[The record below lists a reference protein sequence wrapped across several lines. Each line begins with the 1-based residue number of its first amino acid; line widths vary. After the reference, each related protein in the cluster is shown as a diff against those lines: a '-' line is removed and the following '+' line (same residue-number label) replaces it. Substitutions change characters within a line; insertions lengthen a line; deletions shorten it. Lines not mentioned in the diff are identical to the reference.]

1 MGALPIQKG
10 SPCSVWLR
18 TEASV
23 AALLPSRAVNS
34 FHPRKQLGIRF
45 LLLSQATVWYTGIQ
59 WYAKTAL
66 HKSLFQSL
74 TEEIPFIS
82 FRRVHMVYY
91 TVLSYNNSRSSDPV
105 SFRNRKKKKIPK
117 NVSKKVPIFFLKL
130 STWISFF
137 FFPYPSTLY
146 LKLSISVK
154 HLATKLLNL
163 YVKALQGKIWTGA

>member
-23 AALLPSRAVNS
+23 TALLPTRAVNS

-45 LLLSQATVWYTGIQ
+45 LLLSQVTVWYTAIQ

-66 HKSLFQSL
+66 HESLFQSL

-82 FRRVHMVYY
+82 FKSPYGLLHCIE
-91 TVLSYNNSRSSDPV
+91 LQQLQEFWSSILQ
-105 SFRNRKKKKIPK
+105 KQEKKKIPK

-130 STWISFF
+130 STWLSF

-154 HLATKLLNL
+154 HCRATKLLNL
-163 YVKALQGKIWTGA
+163 YVKALQGKIWTGT